1 MVNLI
6 DFEDPLSEPKRKFIR
21 LDNSAG
27 EDKEEQKRKLLLQL
41 QQQEE
46 EKERLREEQR
56 LKELECEK
64 IKAQLEALE

>member
-1 MVNLI
+1 MMGRDGCI
-6 DFEDPLSEPKRKFIR
+6 KTH
-21 LDNSAG
+21 A
-27 EDKEEQKRKLLLQL
+27 LQR